1 MITRIEAKDNY
12 PSWQLEL
19 SQAITDPKTLFQRLR
34 LDPATLPA
42 AYSADQLFGLRVTE
56 SYLNNIEPGNPLDPL
71 LLQVL
76 PLGAET
82 QQQPVE
88 FSDDPVGDE
97 EATQSPG
104 TLHKYHGRVLLIA
117 TQACAIHCRYCFRRH
132 FPYSDS
138 TASRSRWSTA
148 LEYIQSDASIDEVIL
163 SGGDPLS
170 LADEKLRS
178 LLIALENIPH
188 VKRLRV
194 HTRFPLVLPS
204 RITSELVKLLTGTRL
219 KAIMVIHSN
228 HPNEI
233 SEDVRSALKMLTA
246 AQIPLLN
253 QSVLLNGINND
264 INTLETLSKLLFE
277 ENVLP
282 YYLHILDKVN
292 GAAHFDVD
300 ESTAKILVRDL
311 QKRLPGYL
319 VPRLVKEESGE
330 SSKTLILPH

>member
-34 LDPATLPA
+34 LDPVTLPA
-42 AYSADQLFGLRVTE
+42 AFSADQLFGLRVTE

-76 PLGAET
+76 PVGAET
-82 QQQPVE
+82 QQQPVG

-97 EATQSPG
+97 ESTQSPG

-132 FPYSDS
+132 FPYSNS
-138 TASRSRWSTA
+138 TASRSYWSTA

-170 LADEKLRS
+170 LSDSKLRS
-178 LLIALENIPH
+178 LLSALDVIPH
-188 VKRLRV
+188 VKRLRI

-204 RITSELVKLLTGTRL
+204 RITPEFVELLTETRL
-219 KAIMVIHSN
+219 KSIMVIHAN

-233 SEDVRSALKMLTA
+233 SEDVRHALKMLTA
-246 AQIPLLN
+246 VQIPLLN
-253 QSVLLNGINND
+253 QSVLLKGINND

-300 ESTAKILVRDL
+300 ESTAKTLVRDL